1 MNNRMLERRCFLEEK
16 GWNDWEIVN
25 LAGDASPRKYFRLS
39 SSNKTAV
46 LMDAPI
52 GCCGP
57 LDPFIEISD
66 YLIEQGFSSPKI
78 LAKDTAGGFLII
90 EDLGDDLFSSL
101 LIRQPEMEY
110 EIYQVALEILV
121 ALRQKVPPPHVPTY
135 TPEIQGEL
143 SALSLTWYTR
153 YIAGVEVN
161 DREIKRLSDLVGGA
175 IYGLNERQV
184 FIHRDY
190 HAENLLWLPERSDQ
204 ERIGLIDFQDGSIGQ
219 SSYDLVSLLED
230 ARREISTTLK
240 DDLLCRY
247 SELTGDSIAMVKK
260 GVAISGIQRNLRI
273 LGVFARLSIR
283 DSKSWYLDY
292 IPRVWDYLMGDLET
306 AGLPDLTS
314 FIMNNLPPPTPEN
327 LDKLR
332 SAKIKPHSAMIFAA
346 GFGTRLGNLVKDDP
360 KPLIKVGNTTLLDH
374 ALDVTREA
382 GISNIVVNAHYLS
395 HRIVDH
401 LASHSSIR
409 VIIEEPD
416 ILDTGGGLLN
426 ALPHLGT
433 EPVFTLNSD
442 NYWFDKNPLSLLAD
456 YWNGQE
462 MDALLVLGIRKNAF
476 GYKGRGDFVIDTGG
490 HLIRRSGQD
499 TGLVYLGA
507 QLIKP
512 SVIDSVFGSV
522 FSLNA
527 IWDRLIHKKRIK
539 GLLYDGKWAVIDT
552 PHGIETIRKIL

>member
-1 MNNRMLERRCFLEEK
+1 MLERRCFLEEK

-39 SSNKTAV
+39 SSNRTAV

-52 GCCGP
+52 DCCGP

-135 TPEIQGEL
+135 TPKIQGEL

-240 DDLLCRY
+240 DDLLYRY

-260 GVAISGIQRNLRI
+260 GMAISGIQRNLRI

-332 SAKIKPHSAMIFAA
+332 SA
-346 GFGTRLGNLVKDDP
+346 
-360 KPLIKVGNTTLLDH
+360 
-374 ALDVTREA
+374 
-382 GISNIVVNAHYLS
+382 
-395 HRIVDH
+395 
-401 LASHSSIR
+401 
-409 VIIEEPD
+409 
-416 ILDTGGGLLN
+416 
-426 ALPHLGT
+426 
-433 EPVFTLNSD
+433 
-442 NYWFDKNPLSLLAD
+442 
-456 YWNGQE
+456 
-462 MDALLVLGIRKNAF
+462 
-476 GYKGRGDFVIDTGG
+476 
-490 HLIRRSGQD
+490 
-499 TGLVYLGA
+499 
-507 QLIKP
+507 
-512 SVIDSVFGSV
+512 
-522 FSLNA
+522 
-527 IWDRLIHKKRIK
+527 
-539 GLLYDGKWAVIDT
+539 
-552 PHGIETIRKIL
+552 